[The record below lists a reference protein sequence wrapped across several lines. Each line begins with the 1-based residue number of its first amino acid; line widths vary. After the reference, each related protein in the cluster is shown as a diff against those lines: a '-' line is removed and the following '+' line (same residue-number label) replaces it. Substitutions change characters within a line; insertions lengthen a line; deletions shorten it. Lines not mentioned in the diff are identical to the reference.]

1 MYTSYIPIAE
11 TRSFATHLIKIFD
24 KKGNEFLYYGKGD
37 FFPFYS
43 SFAIT
48 YIPKELEIKDIDVKD
63 TITSLSME
71 YSRLSVTKTEEILEK
86 FEINLL
92 DNKVS
97 FEHHGKNINFF
108 VEYKDR
114 RGIQKAL
121 SSIDFYSFHP
131 YWINE
136 KEYVAPDET
145 QPYYKT
151 RYSMVFESK
160 YGRKSGWNGFF
171 TSYDLPN
178 NWSEIADEI
187 NRCLKYADEMECLRP
202 DLAKIGRTDEN
213 TIYGC
218 NVVFPEGMKPY
229 LYIAPDASFY
239 PGMKVYVP
247 VGVKNN
253 LTVATIKSLRIL
265 SKEKDAETIN
275 KCRRIH
281 SHFTDNE

>member
-1 MYTSYIPIAE
+1 MYMSYIPIAE

-48 YIPKELEIKDIDVKD
+48 YIPKELEIKDIDNKD

-136 KEYVAPDET
+136 KEYVATDET

-178 NWSEIADEI
+178 N
-187 NRCLKYADEMECLRP
+187 
-202 DLAKIGRTDEN
+202 
-213 TIYGC
+213 
-218 NVVFPEGMKPY
+218 
-229 LYIAPDASFY
+229 
-239 PGMKVYVP
+239 
-247 VGVKNN
+247 
-253 LTVATIKSLRIL
+253 
-265 SKEKDAETIN
+265 
-275 KCRRIH
+275 
-281 SHFTDNE
+281 

>member
-1 MYTSYIPIAE
+1 MYMSYIPIAE

-48 YIPKELEIKDIDVKD
+48 YIPKELEIKDIDNKD

-121 SSIDFYSFHP
+121 SAIDFYSFHP
-131 YWINE
+131 HWINE

-145 QPYYKT
+145 HPYYKT
-151 RYSMVFESK
+151 RYSMVFKSK

-247 VGVKNN
+247 VGVKND

-265 SKEKDAETIN
+265 SKEKDAETLN
-275 KCRRIH
+275 KCKRIH

>member
-1 MYTSYIPIAE
+1 MSYITISE

-92 DNKVS
+92 DNKVN

-145 QPYYKT
+145 QPHYKT

-247 VGVKNN
+247 VGREGQSDSSHNKKSPH
-253 LTVATIKSLRIL
+253 LIKR
-265 SKEKDAETIN
+265 ER
-275 KCRRIH
+275 CR
-281 SHFTDNE
+281 DYQ